1 MEHLK
6 RYLIPTLLLLI
17 LVGGFLIAGCVDS
30 SSARLEDTHDIN
42 ATAVAIAFNDSRVKS
57 WINTE
62 DNESYKILFVGPSS
76 YKVNYQTMEAIVVEI
91 DTQSAVDDFYV
102 NVTNRSF
109 DSIWHRPKRNPFSPP
124 PG

>member
-1 MEHLK
+1 M
-6 RYLIPTLLLLI
+6 PTLLLLI
-17 LVGGFLIAGCVDS
+17 LVGGFLIAGCVDNIS
-30 SSARLEDTHDIN
+30 SSVRQEGTQDIN
-42 ATAVAIAFNDSRVKS
+42 ATAVAIALNDSRVKS

-102 NVTNRSF
+102 NVTNRSV
-109 DSIWHRPKRNPFSPP
+109 DSIWHRPKRNPFSPH